1 MGICRQ
7 REVKAANLC
16 KAFPRRPLAALFM
29 PGKVFRSE
37 MKATTRTAAPEP
49 GRGAAPEIFNTLLAL
64 LIETTADTLNSS
76 EMPPEM
82 EIRER
87 RRLAMLKLAAA
98 SKLPFSDF
106 HNELCFVAS
115 HVENQFSDQLDTLSA
130 LYDVCFKPA
139 KFRAKAK
146 K

>member
-7 REVKAANLC
+7 RETETANLC
-16 KAFPRRPLAALFM
+16 KAFQRRPLAALFC
-29 PGKVFRSE
+29 PERFSE
-37 MKATTRTAAPEP
+37 MKTTTRTAAPQS
-49 GRGAAPEIFNTLLAL
+49 GRGAAPEVFNTLLAL
-64 LIETTADTLNSS
+64 LIETTADMLDSS

-98 SKLPFSDF
+98 SNLPFPDF
-106 HNELCFVAS
+106 RGELCIIAP
-115 HVENQFSDQLDTLSA
+115 HVENQLYEQLDTLST

-139 KFRAKAK
+139 KFHAKAK
-146 K
+146 E